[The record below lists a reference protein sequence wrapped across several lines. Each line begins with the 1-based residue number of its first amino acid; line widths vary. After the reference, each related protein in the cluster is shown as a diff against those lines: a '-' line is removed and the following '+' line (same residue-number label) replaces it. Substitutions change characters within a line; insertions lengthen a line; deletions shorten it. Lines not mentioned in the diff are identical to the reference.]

1 MKKSLL
7 MLGIFVF
14 AGWISAVVYAEHKG
28 LKKTVAVYDFSNDS
42 GYSSQGDLGKDF
54 SVQLQDALIQSGQFI
69 VLTRKDLDV
78 VMAEQDLAQS
88 NRMAKSTTAQ
98 TGKIVPAQILI
109 KGQITEFQENTSG
122 GGQGISIKGFSI
134 GAQKSSA
141 HMAVIVQLVDSTTGE
156 IIESKRVE
164 GEAASGG
171 LSLGYS
177 GDIGINSSNFKK
189 TPLGKAAQMAIDRA
203 VDYIAKKMNEIP
215 WKGKVIQVKE
225 DGMIYIN
232 SGSNANVKVGD
243 KFEIY
248 REGEALV
255 DPDTGMELG
264 KETAKIGEVSIAEVQ
279 EKFSK
284 GKAAGSGQGNF
295 AKGDLVQEK

>member
-1 MKKSLL
+1 MKRILGFLL
-7 MLGIFVF
+7 V
-14 AGWISAVVYAEHKG
+14 AGLALILVGNANAEKA

-54 SVQLQDALIQSGQFI
+54 SVQLQDSLIQSGQFI

-88 NRMAKSTTAQ
+88 NRMAKSNAAQ
-98 TGKIVPAQILI
+98 TGKIIPAQILI

-122 GGQGISIKGFSI
+122 GGQGINIKGFSI
-134 GAQKSSA
+134 GAQKSTA
-141 HMAVIVQLVDSTTGE
+141 HMAIILQLVDSTTGE
-156 IIESKRVE
+156 IIESKRIE

-177 GDIGINSSNFKK
+177 GDFGINSSNFKK
-189 TPLGKAAQMAIDRA
+189 TPLGKAVQITIDRA
-203 VDYIAKKMNEIP
+203 VDFIAKKMSDVP

-225 DGMIYIN
+225 DGSVYIN
-232 SGSNANVKVGD
+232 SGTTSGVKPGTS
-243 KFEIY
+243 FSIY

-264 KETAKIGEVSIAEVQ
+264 KETAKIGEISVFDVQ
-279 EKFSK
+279 DKFSK
-284 GKAAGSGQGNF
+284 ANLKGTPSSAIQ
-295 AKGDLVQEK
+295 KGDVVQEN